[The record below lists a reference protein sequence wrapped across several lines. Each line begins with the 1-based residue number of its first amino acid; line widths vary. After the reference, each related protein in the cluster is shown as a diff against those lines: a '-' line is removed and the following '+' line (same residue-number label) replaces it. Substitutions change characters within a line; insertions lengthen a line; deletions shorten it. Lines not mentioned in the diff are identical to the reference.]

1 MSISTLNKIKI
12 AFRILVGLIFI
23 ASAYLKIIAIN
34 GFEIYVYSVNPFN
47 LSFSFIFARLII
59 GVEFVIGVLL
69 ILGYRHQLVNA
80 VSMFLLSIFSIF
92 LVSQLIAGSKENC
105 FCFGDAI
112 SFTPLESLIKN
123 IGLITIL
130 LLIRKQPAAQFKYI
144 SFVSMVL
151 GVAAL
156 TVPFIISPPDNWVQ
170 NRYAKY
176 NEFDGDLLTKTLAEP
191 IYEGKH
197 LNEGKKIICYFSMGC
212 QYCKLTAG
220 KITGMSEK
228 LSIDSNI
235 VYLFLGEEKNLD
247 QFWEQS
253 GSDKFTYYILPVDDF
268 FKASGSSLPA
278 IYFVDNGKVVKKAA
292 YRTLND
298 KDVATF
304 FGK

>member
-34 GFEIYVYSVNPFN
+34 GFEIYVYTVNPFN

-59 GVEFVIGVLL
+59 GVELVIGVLL
-69 ILGYRHQLVNA
+69 ILGYRYRLVNA
-80 VSMFLLSIFSIF
+80 VSITLLSIFSIF
-92 LVSQLIAGSKENC
+92 LITQLIAGSKENC

-123 IGLITIL
+123 IVLISIL
-130 LLIRKQPAAQFKYI
+130 IFIRKLSTTHFKYI
-144 SFVSMVL
+144 SLVSMTFS
-151 GVAAL
+151 AAGL
-156 TVPFIISPPDNWVQ
+156 IVPFIISPPDNWVQ
-170 NRYAKY
+170 NRYAQY
-176 NEFDGDLLTKTLAEP
+176 NEFDGDLLTQTLAEP
-191 IYEGKH
+191 VYEGKH
-197 LNEGKKIICYFSMGC
+197 LNEGKKIVCYFSMGC

-228 LSIDSNI
+228 LNIDSDI

-247 QFWEQS
+247 QFWEES

-268 FKASGSSLPA
+268 FKASGSHLPA